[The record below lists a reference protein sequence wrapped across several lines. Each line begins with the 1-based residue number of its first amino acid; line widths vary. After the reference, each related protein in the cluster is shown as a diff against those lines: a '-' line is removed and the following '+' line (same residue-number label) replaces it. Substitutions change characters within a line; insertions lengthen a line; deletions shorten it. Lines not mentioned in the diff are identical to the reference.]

1 MNLQKI
7 NVEVGNSETNI
18 KSIKLNSDVYQ
29 CDPICNKQMCKYD
42 FPDTFDIFIV
52 KHGLN
57 SELVV
62 KRTDSDGGW
71 GQNLSVS
78 CLSYQ
83 SPQYAQHQLQL
94 AQQFSPKL
102 KAQTAQTA
110 VNTDAPKVPV
120 VVNPFANKKININF
134 DPNLGLNAGGGAGEG
149 TSATLHSLCY
159 SNGKTIPSC
168 VWNYDGK
175 YIANDSN
182 NKLKLKNVNNNAIFS
197 STCDDKNCIW
207 NITKVNNSNKFRI
220 VNNNGYGLK
229 TPDIF
234 RKDDDKIEV
243 SKKCNEKSINP
254 KCHWKIDII

>member
-7 NVEVGNSETNI
+7 NVEVGNSETNV
-18 KSIKLNSDVYQ
+18 KYIKLDSDVYQ

-42 FPDTFDIFIV
+42 FPDTFDISIV
-52 KHGLN
+52 KRGLN
-57 SELVV
+57 NELVV
-62 KRTDSDGGW
+62 KRTDSDEGW

-83 SPQYAQHQLQL
+83 SPQNAQHQLQLQLL

-102 KAQTAQTA
+102 QAQA
-110 VNTDAPKVPV
+110 VENVVPKVPV
-120 VVNPFANKKININF
+120 VVNPFANKKINIKF

-175 YIANDSN
+175 NIVNDSN

-197 STCDDKNCIW
+197 SSCDDKNCTW
-207 NITKVNNSNKFRI
+207 NITKVNKSDKFRI

-229 TPDIF
+229 ATDVF
-234 RKDDDKIEV
+234 RNDDDRIEA
-243 SKKCNEKSINP
+243 SKLCDEKSTNP